1 MKKLLTIGLL
11 TATFATAMNAQPK
24 LASDNID
31 EVLKAMTLEEKAKLL
46 VGGAN
51 NFFGANAVVGG
62 EADLVAGAAGTSPAI
77 PRLGIPATVLTDGP
91 AGVRI
96 NPTRKG
102 TDKTYYAT
110 AFPIGSCLASTWN
123 TELVSKVGEA
133 IGNETKEYRCD
144 VILGPGMNLHRN
156 PLCGR
161 NFEYYSE
168 DPLLTGKIAAAYI
181 QGVQSQGAG
190 VSAKHFAV
198 NSQETDRTAVDERVS
213 QRAARELY
221 LRGFEIAVRESDPWT
236 IMASYNQV
244 NGQYSMGNHDLLT
257 KILREDWG
265 YKGIVMTDWI
275 GIREGLETISE
286 VHAGNDLMEPG
297 QPAQVEEIIKGV
309 KEGKLDIADVDRNVR
324 RMLEYIVKTPSF
336 RQYPASNNP
345 DFKAHAAITRQS
357 AAEGIVLLKN
367 NGALPFRTEGNHNS
381 QFSARACS
389 LSSERTLN
397 SQLIK
402 TVALFGEN
410 SYDFL
415 SGGTG
420 SGCVHPPYVV
430 DMLQGLENA
439 GIKSSAT
446 LTDIY
451 RKYIDYARIKFQA
464 ERHPAKWFQTEMM
477 GQQKYPEISLSPI
490 AINKE
495 VQAADAAIITI
506 GRQAGEGIDRDID
519 TEFNLIP
526 EERALITDVCNAF
539 HAAGKPVIVIINSG
553 SVIETASWSSYPD
566 AILCA
571 WQPGMEGGNSIAD
584 LLTGKVN
591 PSGKLTMTW
600 PIAATDHASTKNFP
614 GNIDDYTF
622 QMMVGN
628 KMPVPGHAYTNHEE
642 DIYVGYRFFDTFNK
656 EVAYPFGF
664 GLSYTTFAFSKPVV
678 KLSTLRSALP
688 LGSSKNS
695 QLSTLNSQLST
706 LNSQLS
712 TVQVSITVKNT
723 GAVSGKEVA
732 QVYVQAPKGRL
743 EKPVQ
748 ELKAFAKTR
757 ELQPGESQT
766 LTMTIPVRDL
776 ASFDEA
782 GSQWITEAGTY
793 TFRIGNN
800 SRNIAATAQLKIAE
814 YTEKTTNALAPQQPL
829 KLLKQ

>member
-1 MKKLLTIGLL
+1 M
-11 TATFATAMNAQPK
+11 TALVATTCMMTMNAQPK
-24 LASDNID
+24 LSATNID
-31 EVLKAMTLEEKAKLL
+31 EVIAAMTLDEKAKLL

-51 NFFGANAVVGG
+51 TFFGDQAVVGG

-96 NPTRKG
+96 DPKRKG

-123 TELVSKVGEA
+123 TELVKHVGEA

-168 DPLLTGKIAAAYI
+168 DPLVTGKIAAAYI

-198 NSQETDRTAVDERVS
+198 NSQETDRTSVDERVS

-236 IMASYNQV
+236 IMASYNKI
-244 NGQYSMGNHDLLT
+244 NGEFSMGNHDLLT
-257 KILREDWG
+257 KILRDDWG
-265 YKGIVMTDWI
+265 FKGIVMTDWI
-275 GIREGLETISE
+275 GIREGLPTIRE
-286 VHAGNDLMEPG
+286 VQAGNDLMEPG
-297 QPAQVEEIIKGV
+297 QPAQVKEIIEGV
-309 KEGKLDIADVDRNVR
+309 KSGRLDIKDIDRNVR

-336 RQYPASNNP
+336 QKYPASNAP

-357 AAEGIVLLKN
+357 ACEGIVLLKN
-367 NGALPFRTEGNHNS
+367 NGTLPWNND
-381 QFSARACS
+381 
-389 LSSERTLN
+389 
-397 SQLIK
+397 IK
-402 TVALFGEN
+402 TVSLFGEN
-410 SYDFL
+410 SYEFL

-430 DMLQGLENA
+430 DMLEGLKNA
-439 GIKSSAT
+439 GISSTPT
-446 LTDIY
+446 LTEIY
-451 RKYIDYARIKFQA
+451 RKYIEYAKVKFQA
-464 ERHPAKWFQTEMM
+464 ERHPAKWYQREEF
-477 GQQKYPEISLSPI
+477 GQQKYPEIGLSPI
-490 AINKE
+490 AINNEATK
-495 VQAADAAIITI
+495 ADAAIITI
-506 GRQAGEGIDRDID
+506 GRQAGEGVDRDID

-571 WQPGMEGGNSIAD
+571 WQPGMEGGNSLAD
-584 LLTGKVN
+584 LITGKVN

-600 PIAATDHASTKNFP
+600 PVAATDHHSTKNFP
-614 GNIDDYTF
+614 GNIDFYSFKEMAT
-622 QMMVGN
+622 G
-628 KMPVPGHAYTNHEE
+628 KRAIPGHTYTNHEE
-642 DIYVGYRFFDTFNK
+642 DIYVGYRYFDTFNK
-656 EVAYPFGF
+656 EVAYPFGY
-664 GLSYTTFAFSKPVV
+664 GLSYTTFGFSKPVV
-678 KLSTLRSALP
+678 KVN
-688 LGSSKNS
+688 GD
-695 QLSTLNSQLST
+695 QV
-706 LNSQLS
+706 
-712 TVQVSITVKNT
+712 TVSVTIKNT
-723 GAVSGKEVA
+723 GKVSGKEVA
-732 QVYVQAPKGRL
+732 QVYVTAPKGKL
-743 EKPVQ
+743 EMPSQ

-757 ELQPGESQT
+757 ELQPGEQQT
-766 LTMTIPVRDL
+766 LTMQIPVRML
-776 ASFDEA
+776 ASFDEQE
-782 GSQWITEAGTY
+782 SQWLTVSGQY
-793 TFRIGNN
+793 TFRIGAS
-800 SRNIAATAQLKIAE
+800 SRDIRCTATAKVGQ
-814 YTEKTTNALAPQQPL
+814 YTEKVSNALAPKAKL

>member
-1 MKKLLTIGLL
+1 MKKLLTLGLSVLL
-11 TATFATAMNAQPK
+11 TTATMTAQTK
-24 LASDNID
+24 LRADNID

-51 NFFGANAVVGG
+51 KFFSATAVVGG
-62 EADLVAGAAGTSPAI
+62 EADLVAGAAGTSPEI

-96 NPTRKG
+96 DPTRPG
-102 TDKTYYAT
+102 DSKTYYAT

-123 TELVSKVGEA
+123 TDLVTKVGEA

-181 QGVQSQGAG
+181 NGVQSQGAG

-198 NSQETDRTAVDERVS
+198 NSQETDRTSVDERVS

-221 LRGFEIAVRESDPWT
+221 LRGFEIAVRESNPWT
-236 IMASYNQV
+236 IMASYNKV
-244 NGQYSMGNHDLLT
+244 NCQFSMGNHDLLT
-257 KILREDWG
+257 KILRDDWG
-265 YKGIVMTDWI
+265 FKGIVMTDWI
-275 GIREGLETISE
+275 GIREGLPTISE

-297 QPAQVEEIIKGV
+297 QPAQVQEIIDGV
-309 KEGKLDIADVDRNVR
+309 KNGKLDIADVDRNVR

-336 RQYPASNNP
+336 HKYPASNNP

-367 NGALPFRTEGNHNS
+367 NGTLPWNS
-381 QFSARACS
+381 EISN
-389 LSSERTLN
+389 LK
-397 SQLIK
+397 SQISKIK

-439 GIKSSAT
+439 GIKSSPV

-451 RKYIDYARIKFQA
+451 RKYIEYARLKFQA
-464 ERHPAKWFQTEMM
+464 ERHPAKWFQTETM
-477 GQQKYPEISLSPI
+477 GQQKYPEIGLSPI

-495 VQAADAAIITI
+495 VETADAAIITI

-553 SVIETASWSSYPD
+553 SVIETASWSGYPD

-600 PIAATDHASTKNFP
+600 PIAATDHPSTKNFP
-614 GNIDDYTF
+614 GYLDQYSKDIMRSYTGK
-622 QMMVGN
+622 VAGN
-628 KMPVPGHAYTNHEE
+628 DYTNHEE
-642 DIYVGYRFFDTFNK
+642 DIYVGYRFFDTFNR
-656 EVAYPFGF
+656 EVAYPFGY
-664 GLSYTTFAFSKPVV
+664 GLSYTTFEMSKPVV
-678 KLSTLRSALP
+678 KAK
-688 LGSSKNS
+688 GKDA
-695 QLSTLNSQLST
+695 
-706 LNSQLS
+706 
-712 TVQVSITVKNT
+712 VEVSITVKNT

-732 QVYVQAPKGRL
+732 QVYVQAPKGKL
-743 EKPVQ
+743 EKPAQ

-757 ELQPGESQT
+757 ELKPGESQT

-776 ASFDEA
+776 ASFDETD
-782 GSQWITEAGTY
+782 SQWLTEAGVY
-793 TFRIGNN
+793 TFHIGAS
-800 SRNIAATAQLKIAE
+800 SRDIKATAQLKLAE
-814 YTEKTTNALAPQQPL
+814 YTEKTTNALAPKQKL
-829 KLLKQ
+829 NLLKQ

>member
-1 MKKLLTIGLL
+1 M
-11 TATFATAMNAQPK
+11 TANAQPQ
-24 LASDNID
+24 LRADNID
-31 EVLKAMTLEEKAKLL
+31 EVLQAMTLEEKAKLL

-51 NFFGANAVVGG
+51 NFFGAGAVVGG

-96 NPTRKG
+96 DPTRKG

-123 TELVSKVGEA
+123 TELVSKVGKA

-168 DPLLTGKIAAAYI
+168 DPFLTGKIAAAYI

-198 NSQETDRTAVDERVS
+198 NSQETDRTSVDERVS

-221 LRGFEIAVRESDPWT
+221 LRGFEIAVRESAPWT

-244 NGQYSMGNHDLLT
+244 NGQFSMGNHDLLT

-265 YKGIVMTDWI
+265 FKGIVMTDWI
-275 GIREGLETISE
+275 GIRAGLPTISE
-286 VHAGNDLMEPG
+286 VQAGNDLMEPG

-309 KEGKLDIADVDRNVR
+309 KEGKLDIKDVDRNVR

-336 RQYPASNNP
+336 HQYPASNAP

-367 NGALPFRTEGNHNS
+367 NGALPFRTEGN
-381 QFSARACS
+381 
-389 LSSERTLN
+389 LSPLTSHH
-397 SQLIK
+397 SPLIK

-439 GIKSSAT
+439 GIKSSPV

-451 RKYIDYARIKFQA
+451 RKYIEYAKLKFQA

-477 GQQKYPEISLSPI
+477 GQQKYPEIGLSPI

-495 VQAADAAIITI
+495 VATADAAIITI

-519 TEFNLIP
+519 TEFNLVP
-526 EERALITDVCNAF
+526 EERALIVDVCNAF
-539 HAAGKPVIVIINSG
+539 HVAGKPVIVIINSG
-553 SVIETASWSSYPD
+553 SVIETALWSGYPD

-600 PIAATDHASTKNFP
+600 PIAATDHPSTKNFP
-614 GNIDDYTF
+614 GYLDQYSKDIIRNYA
-622 QMMVGN
+622 G
-628 KMPVPGHAYTNHEE
+628 KVPGNDYTNHDE
-642 DIYVGYRFFDTFNK
+642 DIYVGYRYFDTFNR

-664 GLSYTTFAFSKPVV
+664 GLSYTTFEFSKPVV
-678 KLSTLRSALP
+678 KAK
-688 LGSSKNS
+688 GKDA
-695 QLSTLNSQLST
+695 
-706 LNSQLS
+706 
-712 TVQVSITVKNT
+712 VEVSVSVKNT
-723 GAVSGKEVA
+723 GKVSGKEVA
-732 QVYVQAPKGRL
+732 QVYVAAPKGKL
-743 EKPVQ
+743 EKPAQ

-757 ELQPGESQT
+757 ELKPGESQT

-782 GSQWITEAGTY
+782 GSQWLAEAGTY
-793 TFRIGNN
+793 TFNIGAN
-800 SRNIAATAQLKIAE
+800 SRDIAVSAQLKITE

-829 KLLKQ
+829 NLLKQ

>member
-1 MKKLLTIGLL
+1 MKKLLTIGLSILL
-11 TATFATAMNAQPK
+11 TTGTMSAQTK
-24 LASDNID
+24 LRADNID

-51 NFFGANAVVGG
+51 KFFSTTAVVGG
-62 EADLVAGAAGTSPAI
+62 EADLVAGAAGTSPEI

-96 NPTRKG
+96 DPTRKG
-102 TDKTYYAT
+102 DSKTYYAT

-123 TELVSKVGEA
+123 TELVNKVGEA

-168 DPLLTGKIAAAYI
+168 DPLVTGKIAAAYI
-181 QGVQSQGAG
+181 NGVQSQGVG
-190 VSAKHFAV
+190 VSAKHYAV
-198 NSQETDRTAVDERVS
+198 NSQETDRTSVDERVS

-221 LRGFEIAVRESDPWT
+221 LRGFEIAVRESNPWT
-236 IMASYNQV
+236 LMASYNKV
-244 NGQYSMGNHDLLT
+244 NGQFSMGNHDLLT
-257 KILREDWG
+257 KILRDDWG
-265 YKGIVMTDWI
+265 FKGIVMTDWI
-275 GIREGLETISE
+275 GIREGLPTITE
-286 VHAGNDLMEPG
+286 VQAGNDLMEPG
-297 QPAQVEEIIKGV
+297 QPAQVQEIIDGV
-309 KEGKLDIADVDRNVR
+309 KNGKLDIADVDRNVR

-336 RQYPASNNP
+336 KQYPASNNP

-367 NGALPFRTEGNHNS
+367 NGTLPWNQS
-381 QFSARACS
+381 KA
-389 LSSERTLN
+389 
-397 SQLIK
+397 IK

-430 DMLQGLENA
+430 DMLEGLKNA
-439 GIKSSAT
+439 GISSSAT

-451 RKYIDYARIKFQA
+451 RKYIAYARVKFQA
-464 ERHPAKWFQTEMM
+464 ERHPAKWFQTEAM
-477 GQQKYPEISLSPI
+477 GQQKYPEIGLSPI

-506 GRQAGEGIDRDID
+506 GRQAGEGIDRDIE

-526 EERALITDVCNAF
+526 EELALIQDVCNAF
-539 HAAGKPVIVIINSG
+539 HTAGKPVVVIINSG
-553 SVIETASWSSYPD
+553 SVIETASWSGYPD

-600 PIAATDHASTKNFP
+600 PIAATDHASTRDYP
-614 GNIDDYTF
+614 GTTDFYTY
-622 QMMVGN
+622 QVMKGYTGQVAGYD
-628 KMPVPGHAYTNHEE
+628 YTNHEE
-642 DIYVGYRFFDTFNK
+642 DIYVGYRYFDTFQK
-656 EVAYPFGF
+656 PVAYPFGY
-664 GLSYTTFAFSKPVV
+664 GLSYTTFELSKPTV
-678 KLSTLRSALP
+678 KARGNLVDI
-688 LGSSKNS
+688 
-695 QLSTLNSQLST
+695 
-706 LNSQLS
+706 
-712 TVQVSITVKNT
+712 TVTVKNT
-723 GAVSGKEVA
+723 GSMAGKEVV
-732 QVYVQAPKGRL
+732 QIYVTAPNGKL
-743 EKPVQ
+743 EKPAQ

-757 ELQPGESQT
+757 ELKPGESQT
-766 LTMTIPVRDL
+766 LTINLLLRDL

-782 GSQWITEAGTY
+782 NSQWLTEAGTY
-793 TFRIGNN
+793 TFRFGFS
-800 SRNIAATAQLKIAE
+800 SRDIKASVPIALKE

-829 KLLKQ
+829 NLLKK

>member
-1 MKKLLTIGLL
+1 MT
-11 TATFATAMNAQPK
+11 TNAQPQ
-24 LASDNID
+24 LRADNID

-51 NFFGANAVVGG
+51 NFFSANAVVGG
-62 EADLVAGAAGTSPAI
+62 EATLVAGAAGTSPEIA
-77 PRLGIPATVLTDGP
+77 RLGIPATVLTDGP

-96 NPTRKG
+96 DPTRKG

-123 TELVSKVGEA
+123 TDLVSKVGEA

-181 QGVQSQGAG
+181 NGVQSQGAG

-198 NSQETDRTAVDERVS
+198 NSQETDRTSVDERVS
-213 QRAARELY
+213 QRAAREIY
-221 LRGFEIAVRESDPWT
+221 LRGFEIAVRESNPWT
-236 IMASYNQV
+236 IMASYNKI
-244 NGQYSMGNHDLLT
+244 NGEFSMGNHDLLT
-257 KILREDWG
+257 KILRDDWG
-265 YKGIVMTDWI
+265 YQGIVMTDWI
-275 GIREGLETISE
+275 GIREGLPTIRE
-286 VHAGNDLMEPG
+286 VQAGNDLMEPG

-309 KEGKLDIADVDRNVR
+309 KDGKLPIADVDRNVR

-336 RQYPASNNP
+336 HKYPASNAP

-367 NGALPFRTEGNHNS
+367 NGTLPWKENV
-381 QFSARACS
+381 
-389 LSSERTLN
+389 
-397 SQLIK
+397 K

-420 SGCVHPPYVV
+420 SGCVHPPYVI
-430 DMLQGLENA
+430 DMLEGLKNA
-439 GIKSSAT
+439 GIQSSPT

-451 RKYIDYARIKFQA
+451 RKYIDYARVKFQA
-464 ERHPAKWFQTEMM
+464 ERHPAKWYQNEYF
-477 GQQKYPEISLSPI
+477 GQQKYPEFGLSPI
-490 AINKE
+490 AIGKE
-495 VQAADAAIITI
+495 VQTADAAIITI
-506 GRQAGEGIDRDID
+506 GRQAGEGVDRDID

-526 EERALITDVCNAF
+526 EEHALIVDVCNAF
-539 HAAGKPVIVIINSG
+539 HQSSKPVIVIINSG
-553 SVIETASWSSYPD
+553 SVIETASWSGYPD

-600 PIAATDHASTKNFP
+600 PLAATDHPSTKNFP
-614 GNIDDYTF
+614 GALDDYTF

-628 KMPVPGHAYTNHEE
+628 NAPIPGHAYTNHEE
-642 DIYVGYRFFDTFNK
+642 DIYVGYRYFDTFNRD
-656 EVAYPFGF
+656 VAYPFGY
-664 GLSYTTFAFSKPVV
+664 GLSYTTFEFSKPSCRVDGRG
-678 KLSTLRSALP
+678 T
-688 LGSSKNS
+688 
-695 QLSTLNSQLST
+695 
-706 LNSQLS
+706 
-712 TVQVSITVKNT
+712 TVNITVTVKNT
-723 GAVSGKEVA
+723 GNLAGKEVA

-757 ELQPGESQT
+757 ELKPGESQT
-766 LTMTIPVRDL
+766 LTMAVPVRDL

-782 GSQWITEAGTY
+782 NSQWLTEAGTY
-793 TFRIGNN
+793 TFRIGSS
-800 SRNIAATAQLKIAE
+800 SRDIQATASVTLKE
-814 YTEKTTNALAPQQPL
+814 YTEKTTNALAPKA
-829 KLLKQ
+829 KLNLMKQ

>member
-1 MKKLLTIGLL
+1 MKKLLTIGLF
-11 TATFATAMNAQPK
+11 TATFTMTTNAQPQ
-24 LASDNID
+24 LRADNID

-51 NFFGANAVVGG
+51 NFFGTGAVVGG

-96 NPTRKG
+96 DPTRKG

-181 QGVQSQGAG
+181 NGVQSQGAG

-236 IMASYNQV
+236 VMASYNQV

-257 KILREDWG
+257 KILRDDWG

-336 RQYPASNNP
+336 HQYPASNAP

-367 NGALPFRTEGNHNS
+367 NGVLPFRTEGNHNS
-381 QFSARACS
+381 QFSA
-389 LSSERTLN
+389 LN

-451 RKYIDYARIKFQA
+451 HKYIDYARVKFQA
-464 ERHPAKWFQTEMM
+464 ERHPAKWFQTEYM

-490 AINKE
+490 AIDKE
-495 VQAADAAIITI
+495 VKAADAAIITI

-526 EERALITDVCNAF
+526 EERSLIVDVCNAF

-553 SVIETASWSSYPD
+553 SVIETASWSGYPD

-614 GNIDDYTF
+614 GNIDDYSF

-628 KMPVPGHAYTNHEE
+628 KTPIPGHAYTNHEE
-642 DIYVGYRFFDTFNK
+642 DIYVGYRYFDTFNR

-664 GLSYTTFAFSKPVV
+664 GLSYTTFEMSKPAV
-678 KLSTLRSALP
+678 KAKGNSA
-688 LGSSKNS
+688 
-695 QLSTLNSQLST
+695 
-706 LNSQLS
+706 
-712 TVQVSITVKNT
+712 VEVSVTVKNT
-723 GAVSGKEVA
+723 GAVAGKEVA
-732 QVYVQAPKGRL
+732 QVYVTAPKGRL
-743 EKPVQ
+743 EKPAQ

-782 GSQWITEAGTY
+782 GSQWLTEAGTY
-793 TFRIGNN
+793 TFRIGFS
-800 SRNIAATAQLKIAE
+800 SRDIKASLPLALKE
-814 YTEKTTNALAPQQPL
+814 YTEKTTNALAPQQTL
-829 KLLKQ
+829 NLLKQ

>member
-1 MKKLLTIGLL
+1 MKKVLL
-11 TATFATAMNAQPK
+11 TALAATTCMMTINAQPK
-24 LASDNID
+24 LSATNID
-31 EVLKAMTLEEKAKLL
+31 EVIKAMTLEEKAKLL

-51 NFFGANAVVGG
+51 NFFGDQAVVGG

-96 NPTRKG
+96 DPTRKG
-102 TDKTYYAT
+102 TDKTFYAT

-123 TELVSKVGEA
+123 TDLVSKVGEA

-181 QGVQSQGAG
+181 NGVQSQGAG

-198 NSQETDRTAVDERVS
+198 NSQETDRTSVDERLS

-221 LRGFEIAVRESDPWT
+221 LRGFEIAVRESQPWT
-236 IMASYNQV
+236 IMASYNKI
-244 NGQYSMGNHDLLT
+244 NNEFSMGNHDLLT
-257 KILREDWG
+257 KILRDDWG
-265 YKGIVMTDWI
+265 FKGIVMTDWI
-275 GIREGLETISE
+275 GIRKGLETITE
-286 VHAGNDLMEPG
+286 VKAGNDLMEPG
-297 QPAQVEEIIKGV
+297 QPAQVKEIIEDV
-309 KEGKLDIADVDRNVR
+309 KSGKLDIADVDRNVR

-336 RQYPASNNP
+336 KQYPASNAP

-367 NGALPFRTEGNHNS
+367 NGALPWKNG
-381 QFSARACS
+381 A
-389 LSSERTLN
+389 
-397 SQLIK
+397 IK

-430 DMLQGLENA
+430 DMLQGLQNA
-439 GIKSSAT
+439 GIKSSKT

-451 RKYIDYARIKFQA
+451 RKYIEFAKAKFQA

-477 GQQKYPEISLSPI
+477 GQQKYPEIGLSPI
-490 AINKE
+490 AINNE
-495 VQAADAAIITI
+495 VNTADAAIITI
-506 GRQAGEGIDRDID
+506 GRQAGEGIDRDIQ

-526 EERALITDVCNAF
+526 EEHALIIDVCNAF
-539 HAAGKPVIVIINSG
+539 HQAGKPVIVIINSG

-571 WQPGMEGGNSIAD
+571 WQPGMEGGNSVAD

-600 PIAATDHASTKNFP
+600 PLAATDHPSTKGYP
-614 GNIDDYTF
+614 GTMDFYTY
-622 QMMVGN
+622 QVTRGYTGQ
-628 KMPVPGHAYTNHEE
+628 VQGYDYTNHDE
-642 DIYVGYRFFDTFNK
+642 DIYVGYRYFDTFNK

-664 GLSYTTFAFSKPVV
+664 GLSYTTFEFSKPVV
-678 KLSTLRSALP
+678 KVNGDYVAV
-688 LGSSKNS
+688 
-695 QLSTLNSQLST
+695 
-706 LNSQLS
+706 
-712 TVQVSITVKNT
+712 TVTVKNT
-723 GAVSGKEVA
+723 GSVAGKEVA
-732 QVYVQAPKGRL
+732 QVYVTAPQGTI
-743 EKPVQ
+743 EKPAQ

-757 ELQPGESQT
+757 ELQPGEQQV
-766 LTMTIPVRDL
+766 LTMQIPVRML

-782 GSQWITEAGTY
+782 GSQWLTEAGQY
-793 TFRIGNN
+793 TFKIGAS
-800 SRNIAATAQLKIAE
+800 SRDIKCTATAKVGQ
-814 YTEKTTNALAPQQPL
+814 YTEKTTNALAPKAKL
-829 KLLKQ
+829 NLLKQ

>member
-1 MKKLLTIGLL
+1 MKRLLTICLL
-11 TATFATAMNAQPK
+11 ATSFTMTTNAQNGQQN
-24 LASDNID
+24 ASPILTENNID

-51 NFFGANAVVGG
+51 NFFAADAVVGG

-96 NPTRKG
+96 DPTRKG
-102 TDKTYYAT
+102 TTKTYYAT

-123 TELVSKVGEA
+123 TELVNRVGQA

-168 DPLLTGKIAAAYI
+168 DPLLTGKIATAYI
-181 QGVQSQGAG
+181 KGVQSQGAG
-190 VSAKHFAV
+190 VSAKHFAI

-236 IMASYNQV
+236 IMSSYNQI

-257 KILREDWG
+257 KILRNDWG

-275 GIREGLETISE
+275 GIREGLPTITE
-286 VHAGNDLMEPG
+286 VQAGNDLMEPG
-297 QPAQVEEIIKGV
+297 QPAQVNEIIEGV
-309 KEGKLDIADVDRNVR
+309 KNGKLSIADVDRNVR

-336 RQYPASNNP
+336 HKYPASNNP
-345 DFKAHAAITRQS
+345 DFKAHAAITRQT

-367 NGALPFRTEGNHNS
+367 NGTLPWKKD
-381 QFSARACS
+381 A
-389 LSSERTLN
+389 
-397 SQLIK
+397 IK
-402 TVALFGEN
+402 TVSLFGEN

-430 DMLQGLENA
+430 DMLEGLKNA
-439 GIKSSAT
+439 GISSSAT

-451 RKYIDYARIKFQA
+451 RKYIEFARAKFQA
-464 ERHPAKWFQTEMM
+464 ERHPAKWYQNEYF
-477 GQQKYPEISLSPI
+477 GQQKYPEIGIDPI
-490 AINKE
+490 CINKE
-495 VQAADAAIITI
+495 VQGSDAAIITI
-506 GRQAGEGIDRDID
+506 GRQAGEGVDRDIQ

-526 EERALITDVCNAF
+526 EERALIIDVCNAF

-553 SVIETASWSSYPD
+553 SVIETASWNGYPD

-614 GNIDDYTF
+614 GQIDDYSLQ
-622 QMMVGN
+622 QMIGS
-628 KMPVPGHAYTNHEE
+628 KTPIPGHAYTNHEE
-642 DIYVGYRFFDTFNK
+642 DIYVGYRYFDTFGRD
-656 EVAYPFGF
+656 VAYPFGF
-664 GLSYTTFAFSKPVV
+664 GLSYTTFSFSKPVV
-678 KLSTLRSALP
+678 KAK
-688 LGSSKNS
+688 GKDA
-695 QLSTLNSQLST
+695 
-706 LNSQLS
+706 
-712 TVQVSITVKNT
+712 VEVSITVKNT
-723 GAVSGKEVA
+723 GSVSGKEVA
-732 QVYVQAPKGRL
+732 QVYVQAPNGKL
-743 EKPVQ
+743 EKPAQ

-757 ELQPGESQT
+757 ELQPGESEV
-766 LTMTIPVRDL
+766 LTMTIPVRML

-782 GSQWITEAGTY
+782 DSQQSQHRCNSNIETG
-793 TFRIGNN
+793 RIH
-800 SRNIAATAQLKIAE
+800 RKDQ
-814 YTEKTTNALAPQQPL
+814 
-829 KLLKQ
+829 

>member
-1 MKKLLTIGLL
+1 MMKRLISTVLV
-11 TATFATAMNAQPK
+11 ATTCMMTMNAQPK
-24 LASDNID
+24 LSATNID
-31 EVLKAMTLEEKAKLL
+31 EVMKAMTLEEKAKLL

-51 NFFGANAVVGG
+51 NFFGDQAVVGG

-96 NPTRKG
+96 DPTRKG

-123 TELVSKVGEA
+123 TDLVGKVGEA

-181 QGVQSQGAG
+181 NGVQSQGAG

-198 NSQETDRTAVDERVS
+198 NSQETDRTSVDERLS

-244 NGQYSMGNHDLLT
+244 NGQYSMGNRDLLT
-257 KILREDWG
+257 SILRDDWG

-275 GIREGLETISE
+275 GIRKGLETITE
-286 VHAGNDLMEPG
+286 VQAGNDLMEPG
-297 QPAQVEEIIKGV
+297 QPAQVKEIIEGV
-309 KEGKLDIADVDRNVR
+309 KSGKLDMADVDRNVR

-336 RQYPASNNP
+336 KQYPASNAP

-367 NGALPFRTEGNHNS
+367 NGTLPWKS
-381 QFSARACS
+381 Q
-389 LSSERTLN
+389 
-397 SQLIK
+397 QIK

-430 DMLQGLENA
+430 DMLEGLKNA
-439 GIKSSAT
+439 GIKSSET

-451 RKYIDYARIKFQA
+451 RKYIDYARVKFQA

-477 GQQKYPEISLSPI
+477 GQQKYPEISISPI
-490 AINKE
+490 AIDKE
-495 VQAADAAIITI
+495 VNTADAAIITI
-506 GRQAGEGIDRDID
+506 GRQAGEGIDRDIQ

-526 EERALITDVCNAF
+526 EEHALIIDVCNAF
-539 HAAGKPVIVIINSG
+539 HQAGKPVVVIINSG

-571 WQPGMEGGNSIAD
+571 WQPGMEGGNSVAD

-600 PIAATDHASTKNFP
+600 PLAATDHPSTKGYP
-614 GNIDDYTF
+614 GTMDFYTYEVTRGYTG
-622 QMMVGN
+622 QVQGYD
-628 KMPVPGHAYTNHEE
+628 YTNHDE

-656 EVAYPFGF
+656 EVAYPFGY
-664 GLSYTTFAFSKPVV
+664 GLSYTTFEFSKPAVKVNGDVV
-678 KLSTLRSALP
+678 A
-688 LGSSKNS
+688 
-695 QLSTLNSQLST
+695 
-706 LNSQLS
+706 
-712 TVQVSITVKNT
+712 VSVTVKNT
-723 GAVSGKEVA
+723 GSVAGKEVA
-732 QVYVQAPKGRL
+732 QVYVTAPKGQI
-743 EKPVQ
+743 EKPAQ

-757 ELQPGESQT
+757 ELKPGESQT
-766 LTMTIPVRDL
+766 LTMQIPVRML

-782 GSQWITEAGTY
+782 GSQWLTEGGDY
-793 TFRIGNN
+793 LFKIGAS
-800 SRNIAATAQLKIAE
+800 SRDIRCTATAKVGQ
-814 YTEKTTNALAPQQPL
+814 YTEKVSNALAPKAKL
-829 KLLKQ
+829 NLLKQ